1 MARVLFVDDELNV
14 LRGLERNLRK
24 RFEVSTAS
32 SGEEGLRTLDEQGPF
47 AVVVSD
53 FRMPKMNGVQFLTK
67 VRERSPNSVR
77 MLLTGQADMSATV
90 DAINHSEIFRFL
102 NKPLRHSDLVSTLE
116 AALEQYRLITAEKQL
131 LEETLTCSVEAMSE
145 VLGLVNPLA
154 FSKASRL
161 KRYVGTLV
169 RGLGLPSGWE
179 YELAATVSQIGC
191 VALPQPTLEKIL
203 AGQQVNPMEEEM
215 FRRHPEVCQGLLEG
229 IPRLEGVARMVGLQ
243 QHNAEEL
250 LEKQG
255 LDAEDP
261 VAIGAQLIR
270 VGLAF
275 DQFLVQGKSPQQ
287 AVQELEADREAYLPL
302 MQRGF
307 SFLQVIEAETA
318 TTQVLPVAGLM
329 AGMIF
334 DEDVL
339 ALNGLLLVAKGQDV
353 TRVVISRLQNFAQG
367 VGVQEPIRVL
377 GVERAA
383 RREDDAELA
392 TTTGA

>member
-1 MARVLFVDDELNV
+1 MARILFVDDEVNV
-14 LRGLERNLRK
+14 LRGLERILRK
-24 RFEVSTAS
+24 QFDVSTAS
-32 SGEEGLRTLDEQGPF
+32 SGEEGLRILDEQGPF

-53 FRMPKMNGVQFLTK
+53 FRMPQMNGVQFLSK
-67 VRERSPNSVR
+67 ARELSPDSVR
-77 MLLTGQADMSATV
+77 LLLTGQADMSATV
-90 DAINHSEIFRFL
+90 DAINHSAIFRFL
-102 NKPLRHSDLVSTLE
+102 SKPLRHSDLVKTLE
-116 AALEQYRLITAEKQL
+116 SALEQYRLITAEKQL

-161 KRYVGTLV
+161 KHYVGTLV
-169 RGLGLPSGWE
+169 RGLGLSSGWE

-191 VALPQPTLEKIL
+191 VALPQPTLERIL
-203 AGQQVNPMEEEM
+203 AGQQVNPMEQEM

-243 QHNAEEL
+243 QHSAGEL

-275 DQFLVQGKSPQQ
+275 DQFLAQGKTPQQ
-287 AVQELEADREAYLPL
+287 AVQGLNADKDAYFPL
-302 MQRGF
+302 LQRGF
-307 SFLQVIEAETA
+307 PFLQVIEAEETS
-318 TTQVLPVAGLM
+318 TLVLPVAGLM

-334 DEDVL
+334 DEDVW
-339 ALNGLLLVAKGQDV
+339 ALNGLLLVAKGQKV

-377 GVERAA
+377 GAEGVTDH
-383 RREDDAELA
+383 EDETEPA